1 MVRFSA
7 SLSCVC
13 GLVNKSLQ
21 SVSRLASKSENVC
34 VLVGGSNVK
43 MEWRNQKEDSGHHS
57 IDKHHTLS
65 MQFCCVQKMLCVN
78 HLHLNNLSMYS
89 EAYALT
95 IATNNR

>member
-13 GLVNKSLQ
+13 GLVNKSLH

-43 MEWRNQKEDSGHHS
+43 MEWRNQKETLDITLLTS
-57 IDKHHTLS
+57 ITRSQCSFVVYKR
-65 MQFCCVQKMLCVN
+65 CCV
-78 HLHLNNLSMYS
+78 
-89 EAYALT
+89 
-95 IATNNR
+95 